1 MNKFFF
7 LFIVLYFNYVY
18 SFVNTIHI
26 KKFNLKPLC
35 LLENAKPYINKFF
48 KKQEIENIR
57 YGEFIKQVED
67 GHIIKTF
74 FMDDGKKI
82 LLQDDKEKIFKI
94 DLLPYD
100 NKLMDTLLDNNVI
113 VEVQNKD
120 IIEYTKALQGIVLY
134 LIVFLVIIQVLR
146 IFTKNNIGFGNNVIM
161 NQNENLKMIK
171 KTNVKFNDVV
181 GIDTAKL
188 ELVEVVQFLKDEE
201 RFTKLG
207 AQIPRG
213 IILEGPPGTGKTL
226 LARAVAGESGV
237 PFFSVSGSEFI
248 ELFTGTGAS
257 RVRTLFKDAKEN
269 APCIVFIDEIDSIGR
284 KRSSGMGMGNDEREQ
299 TLNQLLTEMDGFQGN
314 TGVIVIAATNR
325 ADILDNAL
333 LRAGRFDRRVYIDNP
348 DYEGRLEI
356 LKLYAKNKPLSKN
369 VNLREIAKS
378 TPNFSGASLENL
390 MNEAAIFTVRNN
402 ATTITNYDIISAL
415 DRITLGSHKKNNNNS
430 LKMKEIIAVHEAGH
444 AIVAAYKKN
453 YDKVSR
459 ISIAPRGNAGGLT
472 IFTPDEER
480 IASGLLTRDYLESL
494 ILVALGGRVA
504 EEIIFGADEITTGAS
519 NDLEKVSSI
528 ARSMIIDYGMS
539 KEIGTYGINENEISK
554 SLQNKIDK
562 EILKIVNKSYKHVK
576 NILENNIDNIRNVA
590 KLLIEKE
597 TISSEEFYNVMV
609 FI

>member
-1 MNKFFF
+1 MNKYILLIIF
-7 LFIVLYFNYVY
+7 YFNNVN
-18 SFVNTIHI
+18 SFSNTIYLR
-26 KKFNLKPLC
+26 KLNMKPLR
-35 LLENAKPYINKFF
+35 LFENASPYIDKFF

-57 YGEFIKQVED
+57 YTEFIKEVEN
-67 GHIIKTF
+67 GHIKKTL

-82 LLQDDKEKIFKI
+82 LLLNDKEKILKI
-94 DLLPYD
+94 DLLPND
-100 NKLMDTLLDNNVI
+100 NNLMDTLLDNNVI
-113 VEVQNKD
+113 IEVQNRNAIK
-120 IIEYTKALQGIVLY
+120 YAKAFEGVILY
-134 LIVFLVIIQVLR
+134 LTIFLLIIQVLR
-146 IFTKNNIGFGNNVIM
+146 LFTSNNPGFGNNMMM
-161 NQNENLKMIK
+161 NQNLKMIK
-171 KTNVKFNDVV
+171 NIDVTFDDVV

-188 ELVEVVQFLKDEE
+188 ELEEVVQFLKDEE

-248 ELFTGTGAS
+248 ELFVGSGAS
-257 RVRTLFKDAKEN
+257 RVRELFKNAKEN
-269 APCIVFIDEIDSIGR
+269 NPSIIFIDEIDAIG
-284 KRSSGMGMGNDEREQ
+284 KQRSSAMGMGNDEREQ
-299 TLNQLLTEMDGFQGN
+299 TLNQLLAEMDGFQGN

-325 ADILDNAL
+325 EDILDSAL
-333 LRAGRFDRRVYIDNP
+333 LRPGRFDRRVYIDNP
-348 DYEGRLEI
+348 NYQGRLEI
-356 LKLYAKNKPLSKN
+356 LKLYAKNKPLAKN
-369 VNLREIAKS
+369 VNLQEIARS

-402 ATTITNYDIISAL
+402 ATIITNYDIIAAL
-415 DRITLGSHKKNNNNS
+415 DRITLGSQKKNNNYS
-430 LKMKEIIAVHEAGH
+430 QKMKEIIAVHEAGH
-444 AIVAAYKKN
+444 AIIAVYKNN

-459 ISIAPRGNAGGLT
+459 ISIAPRGNVGGLT

-480 IASGLLTRDYLESL
+480 ISSGLLTREYLESL
-494 ILVALGGRVA
+494 IQVALGGRVA
-504 EEIIFGADEITTGAS
+504 EEIIFGDDEVTTGAS
-519 NDLEKVSSI
+519 NDLERVSSI
-528 ARSMIIDYGMS
+528 ARSMIVDYGMS
-539 KEIGTYGINENEISK
+539 KEIGTFGINENEISK

-597 TISSEEFYNVMV
+597 TISSEEFYNVLV

>member
-1 MNKFFF
+1 MNKYI
-7 LFIVLYFNYVY
+7 LLIILYLNN
-18 SFVNTIHI
+18 VNSISNI
-26 KKFNLKPLC
+26 IYFRKLNMKPLR
-35 LLENAKPYINKFF
+35 LLENASPYIDKFF
-48 KKQEIENIR
+48 KKQEFENIR
-57 YGEFIKQVED
+57 YTEFIKEVEN
-67 GHIIKTF
+67 GHIKKTL

-82 LLQDDKEKIFKI
+82 LLLNDKEKILKI
-94 DLLPYD
+94 DLLPND
-100 NKLMDTLLDNNVI
+100 NNLMDTLLDNNVI
-113 VEVQNKD
+113 IEVQNINAIK
-120 IIEYTKALQGIVLY
+120 YAKAFEGVILY
-134 LIVFLVIIQVLR
+134 LTIFLVIIQVLR
-146 IFTKNNIGFGNNVIM
+146 LFTSNNPGFGNNMMM
-161 NQNENLKMIK
+161 NQNLKMIK
-171 KTNVKFNDVV
+171 NIDVTFDDVV

-188 ELVEVVQFLKDEE
+188 ELEEVVQFLKDEE

-248 ELFTGTGAS
+248 ELFVGSGAS
-257 RVRTLFKDAKEN
+257 RVRELFKNAKEN
-269 APCIVFIDEIDSIGR
+269 NPCIIFIDEIDAIGR
-284 KRSSGMGMGNDEREQ
+284 QRSSGMGMGNDEREQ
-299 TLNQLLTEMDGFQGN
+299 TLNQLLAEMDGFQGN

-325 ADILDNAL
+325 ADILDSAL
-333 LRAGRFDRRVYIDNP
+333 LRPGRFDRRVYIDNP
-348 DYEGRLEI
+348 DYQGRLEI
-356 LKLYAKNKPLSKN
+356 LKLYAKNKPLAKN
-369 VNLREIAKS
+369 VNLQEIARS

-402 ATTITNYDIISAL
+402 ATIITNYDIISAL
-415 DRITLGSHKKNNNNS
+415 DRITLGSQKKNNNYS
-430 LKMKEIIAVHEAGH
+430 QKMKEIVAVHEAGH
-444 AIVAAYKKN
+444 AIIAAYKYN

-480 IASGLLTRDYLESL
+480 ISSGLLTREYLESL
-494 ILVALGGRVA
+494 IQVALGGRVA
-504 EEIIFGADEITTGAS
+504 EEIIFGDDEVTTGAS
-519 NDLEKVSSI
+519 NDLERVSSI
-528 ARSMIIDYGMS
+528 ARSMIVDYGMS
-539 KEIGTYGINENEISK
+539 KEIGTFGINENEISK

-597 TISSEEFYNVMV
+597 TISSEEFYNVLV

>member
-1 MNKFFF
+1 M
-7 LFIVLYFNYVY
+7 
-18 SFVNTIHI
+18 
-26 KKFNLKPLC
+26 KPLR
-35 LLENAKPYINKFF
+35 LFENASPYIDKFF
-48 KKQEIENIR
+48 KKQEFENIR
-57 YGEFIKQVED
+57 YTEFIKEVEN
-67 GHIIKTF
+67 GHIKKTL

-82 LLQDDKEKIFKI
+82 LLLNDKEKILKI
-94 DLLPYD
+94 DLLPND
-100 NKLMDTLLDNNVI
+100 NNLMDTLLDNNVI
-113 VEVQNKD
+113 IEVQNRNAIK
-120 IIEYTKALQGIVLY
+120 YAKAFEGVILY
-134 LIVFLVIIQVLR
+134 LTIFLVIIQVLR
-146 IFTKNNIGFGNNVIM
+146 LFTSNNPGFGNNMMM
-161 NQNENLKMIK
+161 NQNLKMIK
-171 KTNVKFNDVV
+171 NIDVTFDDVV

-188 ELVEVVQFLKDEE
+188 ELEEVVQFLKDEE

-248 ELFTGTGAS
+248 ELFVGSGAS
-257 RVRTLFKDAKEN
+257 RVRELFKNAKEN
-269 APCIVFIDEIDSIGR
+269 NPCIIFIDEIDAIGR
-284 KRSSGMGMGNDEREQ
+284 QRSSGMGMGNDEREQ
-299 TLNQLLTEMDGFQGN
+299 TLNQLLAEMDGFQGN

-325 ADILDNAL
+325 EDILDSAL
-333 LRAGRFDRRVYIDNP
+333 LRPGRFDRRVYIDNP
-348 DYEGRLEI
+348 NYQGRLEI
-356 LKLYAKNKPLSKN
+356 LKLYAKNKPLAKN
-369 VNLREIAKS
+369 VNLQEIARS

-402 ATTITNYDIISAL
+402 ATIITNYDIIAAL
-415 DRITLGSHKKNNNNS
+415 DRITLGSQKKNNNYS
-430 LKMKEIIAVHEAGH
+430 QKMKEIVAVHEAGH
-444 AIVAAYKKN
+444 AIIAAYKYN

-480 IASGLLTRDYLESL
+480 ISSGLLTREYLESL
-494 ILVALGGRVA
+494 IQVALGGRVA
-504 EEIIFGADEITTGAS
+504 EEIIFGDDEVTTGAS
-519 NDLEKVSSI
+519 NDLERVSLI
-528 ARSMIIDYGMS
+528 AKSMIVDYGMS
-539 KEIGTYGINENEISK
+539 KEIGTFGINENEISK

-597 TISSEEFYNVMV
+597 TISSEEFYNVLV

>member
-1 MNKFFF
+1 M
-7 LFIVLYFNYVY
+7 
-18 SFVNTIHI
+18 
-26 KKFNLKPLC
+26 KPLR
-35 LLENAKPYINKFF
+35 LLENASPYIDKFF
-48 KKQEIENIR
+48 KKQEFENIR
-57 YGEFIKQVED
+57 YTEFIKEVEN
-67 GHIIKTF
+67 GHIKKTL

-82 LLQDDKEKIFKI
+82 LLLNDKEKILKI
-94 DLLPYD
+94 DLLPND
-100 NKLMDTLLDNNVI
+100 NNLMDTLLDNNVI
-113 VEVQNKD
+113 IEVQNINAIK
-120 IIEYTKALQGIVLY
+120 YAKAFEGVILY
-134 LIVFLVIIQVLR
+134 LTIFLVIIQVLR
-146 IFTKNNIGFGNNVIM
+146 LFTSNNPGFGNNIM
-161 NQNENLKMIK
+161 MNENLKMIK
-171 KTNVKFNDVV
+171 NIDVTFDDVV

-188 ELVEVVQFLKDEE
+188 ELEEVVQFLKDEE

-248 ELFTGTGAS
+248 ELFVGTGAS
-257 RVRTLFKDAKEN
+257 RVRELFKNAKEN
-269 APCIVFIDEIDSIGR
+269 NPCIIFIDEIDAIGR
-284 KRSSGMGMGNDEREQ
+284 QRSSGMGMGNDEREQ
-299 TLNQLLTEMDGFQGN
+299 TLNQLLAEMDGFQGN

-325 ADILDNAL
+325 ADILDSAL
-333 LRAGRFDRRVYIDNP
+333 LRPGRFDRRVYIDNP
-348 DYEGRLEI
+348 DYQGRLEI
-356 LKLYAKNKPLSKN
+356 LKLYAKNKPLAKN
-369 VNLREIAKS
+369 VNLQEIARS

-402 ATTITNYDIISAL
+402 ATIITNYDIIAAL
-415 DRITLGSHKKNNNNS
+415 DRITLGSQKKNNNYS
-430 LKMKEIIAVHEAGH
+430 QKMKEIVAVHEAGH
-444 AIVAAYKKN
+444 AIIAAYKYN

-480 IASGLLTRDYLESL
+480 ISSGLLTREYLESL
-494 ILVALGGRVA
+494 IQVALGGRVA
-504 EEIIFGADEITTGAS
+504 EEIIFGDDEVTTGAS
-519 NDLEKVSSI
+519 NDLERVSLI
-528 ARSMIIDYGMS
+528 AKSMIVDYGMS
-539 KEIGTYGINENEISK
+539 KEIGTFGINENEISK

-597 TISSEEFYNVMV
+597 TISSEEFYNVLV

>member
-1 MNKFFF
+1 MNKYI
-7 LFIVLYFNYVY
+7 LLIILYLNNVN
-18 SFVNTIHI
+18 SFSNII
-26 KKFNLKPLC
+26 YFRKLNMKPLR
-35 LLENAKPYINKFF
+35 LFENASPYIDKFF
-48 KKQEIENIR
+48 KKQEFENIR
-57 YGEFIKQVED
+57 YTEFIKEVEN
-67 GHIIKTF
+67 GHIKKTL

-82 LLQDDKEKIFKI
+82 LLLNDKEKILKI
-94 DLLPYD
+94 DLLPND
-100 NKLMDTLLDNNVI
+100 NNLMDTLLDNNVI
-113 VEVQNKD
+113 IEVQNRNAIK
-120 IIEYTKALQGIVLY
+120 YAKAFEGVILY
-134 LIVFLVIIQVLR
+134 LTIFLVIIQVLR
-146 IFTKNNIGFGNNVIM
+146 LFTSNNHGFGNNIM
-161 NQNENLKMIK
+161 MNENLKMIK
-171 KTNVKFNDVV
+171 NIDVTFDDVV

-188 ELVEVVQFLKDEE
+188 ELEEVVQFLKDEE

-248 ELFTGTGAS
+248 ELFVGSGAS
-257 RVRTLFKDAKEN
+257 RVRELFKNAKEN
-269 APCIVFIDEIDSIGR
+269 NPCIIFIDEIDAIGR
-284 KRSSGMGMGNDEREQ
+284 QRSSGMGMGNDEREQ
-299 TLNQLLTEMDGFQGN
+299 TLNQLLAEMDGFQGN

-325 ADILDNAL
+325 EDILDSAL
-333 LRAGRFDRRVYIDNP
+333 LRPGRFDRRVYIDNP
-348 DYEGRLEI
+348 DYQGRLEI
-356 LKLYAKNKPLSKN
+356 LKLYAKNKPLAKN
-369 VNLREIAKS
+369 VNLQEIARS

-402 ATTITNYDIISAL
+402 ATIITNYDIIAAL
-415 DRITLGSHKKNNNNS
+415 DRITLGSQKKNNNYS
-430 LKMKEIIAVHEAGH
+430 QKMKEIIAVHEAGH
-444 AIVAAYKKN
+444 AIIAVYNNN

-480 IASGLLTRDYLESL
+480 ISSGLLTREYLESL
-494 ILVALGGRVA
+494 IQVALGGRVA
-504 EEIIFGADEITTGAS
+504 EEIIFGDDEVTTGAS
-519 NDLEKVSSI
+519 NDLERVSSI
-528 ARSMIIDYGMS
+528 ARSMIVDYGMS
-539 KEIGTYGINENEISK
+539 KEIGTFGINENEISK

-597 TISSEEFYNVMV
+597 TISSEEFYNVLV

>member
-1 MNKFFF
+1 MNKYI
-7 LFIVLYFNYVY
+7 LLIILYLNNVN
-18 SFVNTIHI
+18 SFSNII
-26 KKFNLKPLC
+26 YFRKLNMKPLR
-35 LLENAKPYINKFF
+35 LFENASPYIDKFF
-48 KKQEIENIR
+48 KKQEFENIR
-57 YGEFIKQVED
+57 YTEFIKEVEN
-67 GHIIKTF
+67 GHIKKTL

-82 LLQDDKEKIFKI
+82 LLLNDKEKILKI
-94 DLLPYD
+94 DLLPND
-100 NKLMDTLLDNNVI
+100 NNLMDTLLDNNVI
-113 VEVQNKD
+113 IEVQNINAIK
-120 IIEYTKALQGIVLY
+120 YAKAFEGVILY
-134 LIVFLVIIQVLR
+134 LTIFLVIIQVLR
-146 IFTKNNIGFGNNVIM
+146 LFTSNNPGFGNNMMM
-161 NQNENLKMIK
+161 NQNLKMIK
-171 KTNVKFNDVV
+171 NIDVTFDDVV

-188 ELVEVVQFLKDEE
+188 ELEEVVQFLKDEE

-248 ELFTGTGAS
+248 ELFVGSGAS
-257 RVRTLFKDAKEN
+257 RVRELFKNAKEN
-269 APCIVFIDEIDSIGR
+269 NPCIIFIDEIDAIGR
-284 KRSSGMGMGNDEREQ
+284 QRSSGMGMGNDEREQ
-299 TLNQLLTEMDGFQGN
+299 TLNQLLAEMDGFQGN

-325 ADILDNAL
+325 EDILDSAL
-333 LRAGRFDRRVYIDNP
+333 LRPGRFDRRVYIDNP
-348 DYEGRLEI
+348 NYQGRLEI
-356 LKLYAKNKPLSKN
+356 LKLYAKNKPLAKN
-369 VNLREIAKS
+369 VNLQEIARS

-402 ATTITNYDIISAL
+402 ATIITNYDIISAL
-415 DRITLGSHKKNNNNS
+415 DRITLGSQKKNNNYS
-430 LKMKEIIAVHEAGH
+430 QKMKEIVAVHEAGH
-444 AIVAAYKKN
+444 AIIAAYKYN

-480 IASGLLTRDYLESL
+480 ISSGLLTREYLESL
-494 ILVALGGRVA
+494 IQVALGGRVA
-504 EEIIFGADEITTGAS
+504 EEIIFGDDEVTTGAS
-519 NDLEKVSSI
+519 NDLERVSLI
-528 ARSMIIDYGMS
+528 AKSMIVDYGMS
-539 KEIGTYGINENEISK
+539 KEIGTFGINENEISK

-597 TISSEEFYNVMV
+597 TISSEEFYNVLV

>member
-1 MNKFFF
+1 
-7 LFIVLYFNYVY
+7 
-18 SFVNTIHI
+18 
-26 KKFNLKPLC
+26 
-35 LLENAKPYINKFF
+35 
-48 KKQEIENIR
+48 
-57 YGEFIKQVED
+57 
-67 GHIIKTF
+67 
-74 FMDDGKKI
+74 
-82 LLQDDKEKIFKI
+82 
-94 DLLPYD
+94 
-100 NKLMDTLLDNNVI
+100 
-113 VEVQNKD
+113 
-120 IIEYTKALQGIVLY
+120 
-134 LIVFLVIIQVLR
+134 
-146 IFTKNNIGFGNNVIM
+146 
-161 NQNENLKMIK
+161 
-171 KTNVKFNDVV
+171 
-181 GIDTAKL
+181 
-188 ELVEVVQFLKDEE
+188 
-201 RFTKLG
+201 
-207 AQIPRG
+207 
-213 IILEGPPGTGKTL
+213 
-226 LARAVAGESGV
+226 
-237 PFFSVSGSEFI
+237 
-248 ELFTGTGAS
+248 
-257 RVRTLFKDAKEN
+257 
-269 APCIVFIDEIDSIGR
+269 
-284 KRSSGMGMGNDEREQ
+284 MGNDEREQ

>member
-1 MNKFFF
+1 MNKYILLIIF
-7 LFIVLYFNYVY
+7 YFNNVN
-18 SFVNTIHI
+18 SFSNTIYLR
-26 KKFNLKPLC
+26 KLNMKPLR
-35 LLENAKPYINKFF
+35 LFENASPYIDKFF

-57 YGEFIKQVED
+57 YTEFIKEVEN
-67 GHIIKTF
+67 GHIKKTL

-82 LLQDDKEKIFKI
+82 LLLNDKEKILKI
-94 DLLPYD
+94 DLLPND
-100 NKLMDTLLDNNVI
+100 NNLMDTLLDNNVI
-113 VEVQNKD
+113 IEVQNINAIK
-120 IIEYTKALQGIVLY
+120 YAKAFEGVILY
-134 LIVFLVIIQVLR
+134 LTIFLLIIQVLR
-146 IFTKNNIGFGNNVIM
+146 LFTSNNPGFGNNMMM
-161 NQNENLKMIK
+161 NQNLKMIK
-171 KTNVKFNDVV
+171 NIDVTFDDVV

-188 ELVEVVQFLKDEE
+188 ELEEVVQFLKDEE

-248 ELFTGTGAS
+248 ELFVGTGAS
-257 RVRTLFKDAKEN
+257 RVRELFKNAKEN
-269 APCIVFIDEIDSIGR
+269 NPCIIFIDEIDAIGR
-284 KRSSGMGMGNDEREQ
+284 QRSSGMGMGNDEREQ
-299 TLNQLLTEMDGFQGN
+299 TLNQLLAEMDGFQGN

-325 ADILDNAL
+325 ADILDSAL
-333 LRAGRFDRRVYIDNP
+333 LRPGRFDRRVYIDNP
-348 DYEGRLEI
+348 DYQGRLEI
-356 LKLYAKNKPLSKN
+356 LKLYAKNKPLAKN
-369 VNLREIAKS
+369 VNLQEIARS

-402 ATTITNYDIISAL
+402 ATIITNYDIIAAL
-415 DRITLGSHKKNNNNS
+415 DRITLGSQKKNNNYS
-430 LKMKEIIAVHEAGH
+430 QKMKEIVAVHEAGH
-444 AIVAAYKKN
+444 AIIAAYKYN

-480 IASGLLTRDYLESL
+480 ISSGLLTREYLESL
-494 ILVALGGRVA
+494 IQVALGGRVA
-504 EEIIFGADEITTGAS
+504 EEIIFGDDEVTTGAS
-519 NDLEKVSSI
+519 NDLERVSLI
-528 ARSMIIDYGMS
+528 AKSMIVDYGMS
-539 KEIGTYGINENEISK
+539 KEIGTFGINENEISK

-597 TISSEEFYNVMV
+597 TISSEEFYNVLV

>member
-1 MNKFFF
+1 MNKYI
-7 LFIVLYFNYVY
+7 LLIILYLNNVN
-18 SFVNTIHI
+18 SFSNII
-26 KKFNLKPLC
+26 YFRKLNMKPLR
-35 LLENAKPYINKFF
+35 LLENASPYIDKFF
-48 KKQEIENIR
+48 KKQEFENIR
-57 YGEFIKQVED
+57 YTEFIKEVEN
-67 GHIIKTF
+67 GHIKKTL

-82 LLQDDKEKIFKI
+82 LLLNDKEKILKI
-94 DLLPYD
+94 DLLPND
-100 NKLMDTLLDNNVI
+100 NNLMDTLLDNNVI
-113 VEVQNKD
+113 IEVQNINAIK
-120 IIEYTKALQGIVLY
+120 YAKAFEGVILY
-134 LIVFLVIIQVLR
+134 LTIFLVIIQVLR
-146 IFTKNNIGFGNNVIM
+146 LFTSNNPGFGNNIM
-161 NQNENLKMIK
+161 MNENLKMIK
-171 KTNVKFNDVV
+171 NIDVTFDDVV

-188 ELVEVVQFLKDEE
+188 ELEEVVQFLKDEE

-248 ELFTGTGAS
+248 ELFVGTGAS
-257 RVRTLFKDAKEN
+257 RVRELFKNAKEN
-269 APCIVFIDEIDSIGR
+269 NPCIIFIDEIDAIGR
-284 KRSSGMGMGNDEREQ
+284 QRSSGMGMGNDEREQ
-299 TLNQLLTEMDGFQGN
+299 TLNQLLAEMDGFQGN

-325 ADILDNAL
+325 ADILDSAL
-333 LRAGRFDRRVYIDNP
+333 LRPGRFDRRVYIDNP
-348 DYEGRLEI
+348 DYQGRLEI
-356 LKLYAKNKPLSKN
+356 LKLYAKNKPLAKN
-369 VNLREIAKS
+369 VNLQEIARS

-402 ATTITNYDIISAL
+402 ATIITNYDIIAAL
-415 DRITLGSHKKNNNNS
+415 DRITLGSQKKNNNYS
-430 LKMKEIIAVHEAGH
+430 QKMKEIVAVHEAGH
-444 AIVAAYKKN
+444 AIIAAYKYN

-480 IASGLLTRDYLESL
+480 ISSGLLTREYLESL
-494 ILVALGGRVA
+494 IQVALGGRVA
-504 EEIIFGADEITTGAS
+504 EEIIFGDDEVTTGAS
-519 NDLEKVSSI
+519 NDLERVSLI
-528 ARSMIIDYGMS
+528 AKSMIVDYGMS
-539 KEIGTYGINENEISK
+539 KEIGTFGINENEISK

-597 TISSEEFYNVMV
+597 TISSEEFYNVLV